1 MALPASTPDALLIT
15 AAEAK
20 TKQAMTEGV
29 AGLSDALMTPAQY
42 TPTSPGVSPNL
53 VRDTNRALAAGV
65 IETLAEF
72 PVRLPRYTISTLP
85 LAALWTGAMVFV
97 SNGAAGQPVVAFSD
111 GVLWLRVDTRTAVS

>member
-1 MALPASTPDALLIT
+1 MALPASIPDALLIT

-42 TPTSPGVSPNL
+42 TPASPGVNPNL

-72 PVRLPRYTISTLP
+72 PVRLPRYNVGNLP
-85 LAALWTGAMVFV
+85 SAVVWVGALVFV
-97 SNGAAGQPVVAFSD
+97 SNGAGGFPIVAFSD
-111 GVLWLRVDTRTAVS
+111 GVSWLRVDTRAVVS